1 MAILNFLQFHRSKT
15 TSQSQYITNGMAAS
29 PRLTIPISPWH
40 ILAWLDDPR
49 SRWNHKGIPQSMI
62 PPWIK
67 LAFINSGQYK
77 KELHWNP
84 GVFCFS
90 QPNCPASCVPRL
102 NTLKH
107 QSYGARFQTDVSVF
121 ASTRTTTCNWKFIAA
136 ITWRKN
142 CGSWNMLHL
151 PSLPVHLHSN

>member
-1 MAILNFLQFHRSKT
+1 MVCNFTGTKPLPSISQTAWQLLQG
-15 TSQSQYITNGMAAS
+15 SQSPY
-29 PRLTIPISPWH
+29 RLGISWH
-40 ILAWLDDPR
+40 GW
-49 SRWNHKGIPQSMI
+49 MI
-62 PPWIK
+62 PDEAIRGSHNLWFLHEESWRLLTPG
-67 LAFINSGQYK
+67 STR

-121 ASTRTTTCNWKFIAA
+121 ASTRTTTCNWKFIGA

-142 CGSWNMLHL
+142 CGSWSMLHL